1 MPISLKDRHIASN
14 AREPHPFRFACALM
28 HPVRNGGEAIASLP
42 RSRITMKERRT
53 DTIYERPRDYDL
65 DHEGDDQDVR
75 FYVELVKMMHARR
88 VLELGAGSGRVT
100 VPLAKAAAEH
110 GFDVVG
116 LELSE
121 EMLAEAERKRSA
133 LSETEQGKLTFVR
146 GDLREWKARELF
158 DLILTPCSSLTHL
171 LTIDD
176 QVAAWRR
183 AHDNLVVGGRYVVDL
198 VMPNLPAYV
207 DSMQTPPRTP
217 VEIDIDTRDPDTGD
231 RLLRYK
237 TTRYIPHEQ
246 RAEIRFLYDK
256 LSEDGR
262 VDRYISDFDCHVY
275 YPREVELLFH
285 LTGFDVERRFG
296 DYQMRPLRK
305 SSRAMI
311 FVGIRR

>member
-1 MPISLKDRHIASN
+1 MEKQ
-14 AREPHPFRFACALM
+14 
-28 HPVRNGGEAIASLP
+28 
-42 RSRITMKERRT
+42 RT
-53 DTIYERPRDYDL
+53 DTIYGRPRDYDL
-65 DHEGDDQDVR
+65 EHEGDDEDVR
-75 FYVELVKMMHARR
+75 FYVELVKMLRARR

-100 VPLAKAAAEH
+100 VPLAQAVAEH
-110 GFDVVG
+110 GFQVVG

-133 LSETEQGKLTFVR
+133 LSDTERSRLSFVR
-146 GDLREWKARELF
+146 GDLREWKASEPF
-158 DLILTPCSSLTHL
+158 DLIVTPCSSLTHL

-176 QVAAWRR
+176 QIATWQR
-183 AHDNLVVGGRYVVDL
+183 AYANLVPAGRYVVDL
-198 VMPNLPAYV
+198 AMPNLPAYV

-217 VEIDIDTRDPDTGD
+217 VEIDVDTRDPDTGD

-237 TTRYIPHEQ
+237 TTRYLPHEQ

-256 LSEDGR
+256 LTEDGK

-275 YPREVELLFH
+275 YPREVELLFR
-285 LTGFDVERRFG
+285 LAGFDVESRFG

-311 FVGIRR
+311 FMGIRR